1 MRDTVSYWRRVAG
14 LYLSAAPVA
23 PDDSLDSGASQGQA
37 NADGSALPEEG
48 NRQQLYLLCEAL
60 DLVISAQGYN
70 APAVPP
76 LLHAL
81 IGTVRLLRV
90 APGAAAAKAPVEK
103 SASEAAEKDTT
114 AERPEAQK
122 PAVEEMTEEAA
133 AEPGPEESASA
144 VAGNLDRRLTATE
157 HKLAALT
164 DAVGRL
170 VEHLER
176 RQWTVSPVERR
187 AEPRLP
193 GVDAAIYIDRQRYRV
208 IDWNTSGFCIQVG
221 ESELLGRRRFAFRF
235 TLELLDET
243 IEFQGH
249 ATPMR
254 REGRRLA
261 ARFVQLDPAVEVKLT
276 EVVRRLSGATA

>member
-1 MRDTVSYWRRVAG
+1 MRDTVSYWHRVAG

-23 PDDSLDSGASQGQA
+23 PDDSTDPGVSQGSP
-37 NADGSALPEEG
+37 NADVSPPPEEG
-48 NRQQLYLLCEAL
+48 SRRQLYLLCEAL

-90 APGAAAAKAPVEK
+90 VPGATSAEAPVEK
-103 SASEAAEKDTT
+103 PAPEAAEEDT
-114 AERPEAQK
+114 
-122 PAVEEMTEEAA
+122 A
-133 AEPGPEESASA
+133 AEPPQAEAPTVGENTEKVAAEPAPEEPAP
-144 VAGNLDRRLTATE
+144 VVTEDLDRRLTATE
-157 HKLAALT
+157 QKLAALT
-164 DAVGRL
+164 GAVGRL

-187 AEPRLP
+187 TEPRLP

-221 ESELLGRRRFAFRF
+221 ESELLGRRRFEFRF

-261 ARFVQLDPAVEVKLT
+261 ARFVQLDPAVEVKLA
-276 EVVRRLSGATA
+276 EVVRRLSGAA